1 MMNCQA
7 QRPAIDESLSS
18 LGITG
23 DELLLLPGSRDVQ
36 LARAR
41 FVQDLHSRGL
51 PTRRLESWHYT
62 DLRARLKEPSRSL
75 STADAGDLAPLIPGS
90 IVLRTNDASGDK
102 RAGIE
107 GISVRNYR
115 DALT

>member
-1 MMNCQA
+1 MRHEDAMMNCQA

-41 FVQDLHSRGL
+41 FLQDLHSRGL
-51 PTRRLESWHYT
+51 PTR
-62 DLRARLKEPSRSL
+62 LRARLKEPSRSL